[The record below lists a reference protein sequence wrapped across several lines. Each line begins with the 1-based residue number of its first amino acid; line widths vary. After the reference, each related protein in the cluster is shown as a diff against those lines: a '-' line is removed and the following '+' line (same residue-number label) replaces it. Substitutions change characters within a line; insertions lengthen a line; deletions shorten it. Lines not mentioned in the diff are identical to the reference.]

1 MAIDEGGPTKHF
13 SDQVWRQLPELKVKK
28 VKVQKVEKEVPL
40 FDKYGV
46 PSPDDRFESGNS
58 HVSIAL
64 VTKKVKKYYRA
75 VGRIMSQA
83 LIRGYLGQGR
93 TVSWFGGAGGGCC
106 RV

>member
-46 PSPDDRFESGNS
+46 SLHPTIVLNLEIPMFQ
-58 HVSIAL
+58 L
-64 VTKKVKKYYRA
+64 
-75 VGRIMSQA
+75 
-83 LIRGYLGQGR
+83 L
-93 TVSWFGGAGGGCC
+93 W
-106 RV
+106 